1 MSKPKVFVTREI
13 PDVGIKLLQKACSID
28 VWLEDTPPPVD
39 VLQEKVRGIEG
50 LLCLITETIDAEL
63 MDLAGNQLKVI
74 SNYAVG
80 YDNIDIQA
88 ATERGILVTNTPGV
102 LMETTA
108 DLAFSLLMSAARRI
122 VEGVD
127 YVKAGKW
134 VTWGPKIL
142 LGHDVHGA
150 TLGIIGLGE
159 IGSAVARRATG
170 FDMNVIYYD
179 HKPRSEISEKTGA
192 RLCESLDDLLPEA
205 DFISL
210 HVPLTST
217 TRHLID
223 AGAFKKMKKNTILI
237 NTSRGQVVDNDALY
251 VALNTHQI
259 AYAAL
264 DVTDPEPLPVNH
276 KLLTLENCIVIPH
289 LGSASIATRNRM
301 SMIAAE
307 NLITALN
314 GELPKHIVNP
324 EVLPYK

>member
-1 MSKPKVFVTREI
+1 MLKPKVFVTRAI
-13 PDVGIKLLQKACSID
+13 PEVGLRLIQESCSID
-28 VWLEDTPPPVD
+28 VWPEETPPPID
-39 VLQEKVRGIEG
+39 ILHEKVRGIDG
-50 LLCLITETIDAEL
+50 LLCLLTENIDAEL
-63 MDLAGNQLKVI
+63 MDHAGKQLKVI
-74 SNYAVG
+74 SSYAVG

-134 VTWGPKIL
+134 VTWGPKTL
-142 LGHDVHGA
+142 LGRDVHGA

-159 IGSAVARRATG
+159 IGSAVAQRALG
-170 FDMNVIYYD
+170 FDMDIIYYD
-179 HKPRSEISEKTGA
+179 HKSRPEITEKTGA
-192 RLCESLDDLLPEA
+192 RMCESLDELLSSA

-210 HVPLTST
+210 HVPLTSE

-223 AGAFKKMKKNTILI
+223 ANAFKKMKETAILI
-237 NTSRGQVVDNDALY
+237 NTSRGQVVDSDALY
-251 VALNTHQI
+251 DALKTRQI

-289 LGSASIATRNRM
+289 LGSASIATRNKM
-301 SMIAAE
+301 AVIAAE
-307 NLITALN
+307 NLIAALS
-314 GELPKHIVNP
+314 GERPKHIVNP
-324 EVLPYK
+324 EAFRL